1 MTQAA
6 NDALPA
12 IPLKTDQDK
21 RDDLRARIEAG
32 QQRNVERSISDYA
45 REAAKQAT
53 DFAKQHPVAT
63 VAGAVTLGLII
74 GAMTRPGRR
83 LTRRGGALAVFASDA
98 AIAYGLRMFD
108 NAGVAARHAGDRL
121 ADAGNAMGT
130 QARHL
135 RRDAMYQAEEAGD
148 AVRAASRK
156 VSRTSERTI
165 RDLRARLTKK

>member
-12 IPLKTDQDK
+12 IPLKTDKDK

-32 QQRNVERSISDYA
+32 QQRNEDRTLGDYA
-45 REAAKQAT
+45 RDAAQQAT
-53 DFAKQHPVAT
+53 DFAKQHPIAT
-63 VAGAVTLGLII
+63 VAGAVTLGLIV

-83 LTRRGGALAVFASDA
+83 ITRRGGAMAALATDA

-108 NAGVAARHAGDRL
+108 NAGVAARHAGERL
-121 ADAGNAMGT
+121 TDAGDTLGT
-130 QARHL
+130 QARHM
-135 RRDAMYQAEEAGD
+135 RREAIYQAEEAGD

-156 VSRTSERTI
+156 LSRKSERTI
-165 RDLRARLTKK
+165 RDLRARLTSK

>member
-32 QQRNVERSISDYA
+32 QLRNEERTVGDYA
-45 REAAKQAT
+45 REAAQQAT

-63 VAGAVTLGLII
+63 VAGAVALGLIV

-83 LTRRGGALAVFASDA
+83 LTRRGGAMAALATDA

-121 ADAGNAMGT
+121 ADAGDAIGS

-135 RRDAMYQAEEAGD
+135 QRDARYQAEEASD
-148 AVRAASRK
+148 VVRAASRK
-156 VSRTSERTI
+156 LARKSERTI
-165 RDLRARLTKK
+165 HDLRSRLSRK